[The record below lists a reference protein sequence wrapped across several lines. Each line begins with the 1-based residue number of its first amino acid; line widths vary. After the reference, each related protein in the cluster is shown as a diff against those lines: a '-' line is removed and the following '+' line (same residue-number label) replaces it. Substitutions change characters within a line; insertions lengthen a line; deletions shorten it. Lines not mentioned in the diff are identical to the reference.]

1 MSEVTPSAWQDLV
14 TASLI
19 GTERAAV
26 PAVPFPG
33 TPGRAGALDAP
44 AADAPAAGLPADP
57 AALLLDRAAL
67 LTAARRG
74 GRCPDRA
81 APLAAAEP
89 DTVPAVRRAA
99 RLRLARMLGGE
110 HPDLLP
116 EWLAAAAGRGRRV
129 PASLLPVLLHRVRR
143 GSSADPELCRLV
155 AEAGGP
161 RARWLARLNP
171 EWKLVLS
178 YAPAGEDA
186 WRLGDIAQRRGY
198 LSALR
203 SRDPG
208 AARDLVAA
216 SWDTVG
222 TSERVMFLNATATG
236 LSLADEP
243 LLEAALDD
251 RHAWVRKAAADL
263 LAAMPGS
270 ALSGRMAE
278 RARHRLRRQRGMG
291 GDGLLVSPPGKC
303 DAAMR
308 RDGITPSGTNG
319 PPLAGQAML
328 LLDLLARTPLRT
340 WTDGLGLTPAEI
352 AGLDAGDW
360 TPVLH
365 AGWARAA
372 IAQSRY
378 DRSAG
383 EWMAVLIERPLRL
396 RLYSKSGTAA
406 EILGQLAR
414 RADPA
419 LGAPGAL
426 PEPWPDDPPYLGDAV
441 QVLRFRYQ
449 MLKELDDDGAG

>member
-1 MSEVTPSAWQDLV
+1 VSAWQDLV
-14 TASLI
+14 TASLL

-26 PAVPFPG
+26 PAVPVPCA
-33 TPGRAGALDAP
+33 PGRAGAPDGQAP
-44 AADAPAAGLPADP
+44 GIAADP
-57 AALLLDRAAL
+57 AALLLDQAAL

-74 GRCPDRA
+74 GRRQERA
-81 APLAAAEP
+81 KPLAAAAP
-89 DTVPAVRRAA
+89 DTVPCVSRAA
-99 RLRLARMLGGE
+99 GRRLAAMLGGE
-110 HPDLLP
+110 HPDLLA

-129 PASLLPVLLHRVRR
+129 PASLLPGLLDRVRR

-161 RARWLARLNP
+161 RARWLAGLNP

-186 WRLGDIAQRRGY
+186 WRLGNTAQRRGY
-198 LSALR
+198 LSGLR
-203 SRDPG
+203 ARDPG

-216 SWDTVG
+216 SWDAAG
-222 TSERVMFLNATATG
+222 PDERVMFVSVIATG

-263 LAAMPGS
+263 LAALPGS

-278 RARHRLRRQRGMG
+278 RARHRLRRPRGTG
-291 GDGLLVSPPGKC
+291 GGLLVSPPGTC

-308 RDGITPSGTNG
+308 RDGITPPDTNG

-328 LLDLLARTPLRT
+328 LLGLVARTPLRT
-340 WTDGLGLTPAEI
+340 WTDRFGLTPAEI

-372 IAQSRY
+372 ITQSRY
-378 DRSAG
+378 DPSAG

-396 RLYSKSGTAA
+396 RLYSRSGTAA

-414 RADPA
+414 RAGPA

-426 PEPWPDDPPYLGDAV
+426 PEPRPDDPPFLHDAV
-441 QVLRFRYQ
+441 RVLRFRYQ
-449 MLKELDDDGAG
+449 MLKELDDDSAG

>member
-1 MSEVTPSAWQDLV
+1 MSAWQDLV
-14 TASLI
+14 TASLL

-26 PAVPFPG
+26 PAVPVPG
-33 TPGRAGALDAP
+33 APGRASVPDAQ
-44 AADAPAAGLPADP
+44 APGIAADP
-57 AALLLDRAAL
+57 AALVLDQAAL

-74 GRCPDRA
+74 GRRPEQA
-81 APLAAAEP
+81 EPLAAAAP
-89 DTVPAVRRAA
+89 DTVPSVSRAA
-99 RLRLARMLGGE
+99 GRRLAAMLSGE
-110 HPDLLP
+110 HPDLLA

-129 PASLLPVLLHRVRR
+129 PASLLPILLHRVRR

-161 RARWLARLNP
+161 RARWLAGLNP

-178 YAPAGEDA
+178 YVPAGEDA
-186 WRLGDIAQRRGY
+186 WRLGDAARRRGY

-203 SRDPG
+203 ASDPG

-216 SWDTVG
+216 SWETAG
-222 TSERVMFLNATATG
+222 TSARVMFLNAIATG

-243 LLEAALDD
+243 LLDAALDD

-263 LAAMPGS
+263 LAALPGS

-278 RARHRLRRQRGMG
+278 RARHRLRRPRGMG
-291 GDGLLVSPPGKC
+291 GDGLLVSPPGTC

-340 WTDGLGLTPAEI
+340 WTDRFGLTPAEI

-396 RLYSKSGTAA
+396 RLYSRSDTAA

-414 RADPA
+414 RADPV

-426 PEPWPDDPPYLGDAV
+426 PEPWPDDPPFLHDAV
-441 QVLRFRYQ
+441 RVLRFRYQ
-449 MLKELDDDGAG
+449 MLKELDVDDAG